1 MSSYKWCSISN
12 VERAE
17 LISKLF
23 LYELKTFHFNGI
35 NDNFINNLIKSCIDN
50 ISIETKEH
58 IGRHLDI
65 ILNAY
70 SLDSKHHTVPSE
82 FEQLLPQSILKI
94 DNKVIEL
101 TQEQKGYIRHMLHAI
116 CNNIVLVMMI
126 FSSTLHSIIPGI
138 QPFWCVDRLIQMF
151 LNMRLHTGKDVL
163 SDRYS
168 AIINNMKYS
177 QESSVHDDNRRDLG
191 YALLQSLVKEKDILE
206 EMLPDNIPDWEMK
219 KTLDR
224 LLKYHKNRVDKEG
237 TDL

>member
-1 MSSYKWCSISN
+1 
-12 VERAE
+12 
-17 LISKLF
+17 
-23 LYELKTFHFNGI
+23 
-35 NDNFINNLIKSCIDN
+35 
-50 ISIETKEH
+50 
-58 IGRHLDI
+58 
-65 ILNAY
+65 
-70 SLDSKHHTVPSE
+70 
-82 FEQLLPQSILKI
+82 
-94 DNKVIEL
+94 
-101 TQEQKGYIRHMLHAI
+101 
-116 CNNIVLVMMI
+116 
-126 FSSTLHSIIPGI
+126 
-138 QPFWCVDRLIQMF
+138 MF